1 MTKTRGTQRRR
12 PSARHCRGHRSSR
25 PTRLFPS
32 SEFLGEEQSC
42 CLINPNN
49 GQEKTTWKVARRP
62 TDSAPHR
69 MRLPAWTKPWWFQQ
83 VSDQLP
89 LSCSSQSARISIR
102 KRSRPLERQQPNP
115 KRWCLSSGRG
125 FATKLPRADL
135 WRLISRPVLKAAT
148 YTCCSMPV
156 SARCTRA
163 IVIPRLVQLY
173 DAPSRTQKCLSSK
186 TIFSLW
192 TLPKQLMPAC

>member
-1 MTKTRGTQRRR
+1 MLSNQPEQR
-12 PSARHCRGHRSSR
+12 PSQDDLEGG
-25 PTRLFPS
+25 PTTDRQCAAPDEAL
-32 SEFLGEEQSC
+32 
-42 CLINPNN
+42 CLD
-49 GQEKTTWKVARRP
+49 EA
-62 TDSAPHR
+62 
-69 MRLPAWTKPWWFQQ
+69 WWFQQ
-83 VSDQLP
+83 VSDQLHR
-89 LSCSSQSARISIR
+89 SCSSQSARISIR
-102 KRSRPLERQQPNP
+102 KRSRPLRRQQPNP
-115 KRWCLSSGRG
+115 KRWCLTSGRG

-135 WRLISRPVLKAAT
+135 WRLISRPVLKAAI

-192 TLPKQLMPAC
+192 TLPKRLMPAC